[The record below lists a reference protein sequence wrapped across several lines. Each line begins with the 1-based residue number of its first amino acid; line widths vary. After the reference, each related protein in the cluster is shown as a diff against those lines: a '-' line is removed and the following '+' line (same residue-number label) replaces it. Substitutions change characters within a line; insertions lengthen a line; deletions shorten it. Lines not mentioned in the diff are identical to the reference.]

1 MENETITIRYRSEGT
16 TGYVSVA
23 GEIDYSS
30 VQAFRTII
38 SQLLHHGCSRL
49 LIHSQGVTYCD
60 SSGLSVI
67 AAAIRHLRPING
79 SIGLIRCPSTFRQV
93 LAKTRFDRLIQ
104 FYENV
109 CEATENAA

>member
-1 MENETITIRYRSEGT
+1 M
-16 TGYVSVA
+16 A

-30 VQAFRTII
+30 VQAFRSVI
-38 SQLLHHGCSRL
+38 SQLLHNGCSRL
-49 LIHSQGVTYCD
+49 LIHSQGITYCD

-67 AAAIRHLRPING
+67 AAAIRHLRPIDG

-109 CEATENAA
+109 CEATESIV